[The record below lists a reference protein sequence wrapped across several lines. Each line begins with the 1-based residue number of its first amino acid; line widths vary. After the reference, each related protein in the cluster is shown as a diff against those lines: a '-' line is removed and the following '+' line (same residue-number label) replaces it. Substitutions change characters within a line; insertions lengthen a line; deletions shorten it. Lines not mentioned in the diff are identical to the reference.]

1 MNKEFSKL
9 NKTDK
14 FIELIKYTLGLFGID
29 NIEKNEFYV
38 GKDNS
43 KRFKLKYNGIC
54 GCEIEL
60 NLKNFE
66 TDPIFEEIFK
76 LINTKTY
83 EEIIEYI
90 NNIKFKCCKKKYTSN
105 NKRNIIDHILC
116 TECNKIRRN
125 NILNIQEE
133 LLNKI
138 KPCYWKKGPG
148 YLDPSSILTLNGL
161 PVYGPKKKSLNKRV
175 YTLNGSNRYHY
186 CRGQNK
192 GSGKW
197 GGCCN
202 LDGENC
208 EKISIGSVIFNIQ
221 PIDNFILTHSHAMK
235 NNHTYINPCPQECK
249 FCNKELWEKRNKN
262 KNKNR
267 IEDVKEDEIVDKI
280 IEYPDMDEIIKDKQT
295 QKQKQKKY
303 EMIINGKSFPMSR
316 SEYRRFYNITQ
327 IKIENGGK
335 CIDCNNNDIRLL
347 EFDHINENKLFNIAG
362 CSINNYDKLKEES
375 SKCVLRDR
383 IHHRIKTSKIKP
395 PNHNKHLDTFWFKEG
410 YSLDEI
416 IENFGTCNNG
426 EIKRY
431 IINEYKKSGCK
442 ECGCKK
448 YINNYPE
455 VYECNHLCNKKSK
468 VCHISL
474 MKDDSK
480 YNVLDVHNEILKC
493 EILCGNCHKLYTL
506 QQNNSIFYEIKN
518 KDDFLK
524 LEEPKYKPK
533 NTKYNEKYIISMKNS
548 IRVWIRNEKMKKKHG
563 KYPRKEFHFKDYENE
578 ETVLE
583 AAIKYRDELLS

>member
-1 MNKEFSKL
+1 MENITFSKL

-14 FIELIKYTLGLFGID
+14 FIELIKYTLGLFVID
-29 NIEKNEFYV
+29 NIEKKEFYV

-66 TDPIFEEIFK
+66 TDSIFEEIFK

-90 NNIKFKCCKKKYTSN
+90 NNIKFKCCKKNYTSK
-105 NKRNIIDHILC
+105 NKKNIIDHIISP
-116 TECNKIRRN
+116 ECNKNRKH

-133 LLNKI
+133 LLNKRI
-138 KPCYWKKGPG
+138 
-148 YLDPSSILTLNGL
+148 
-161 PVYGPKKKSLNKRV
+161 
-175 YTLNGSNRYHY
+175 YTLNGSKRYHY

-197 GGCCN
+197 KGCCN

-208 EKISIGSVIFNIQ
+208 EQISIGSVIFNIQ
-221 PIDNFILTHSHAMK
+221 PIYNFVLTHSHSMK
-235 NNHTYINPCPQECK
+235 NNHTYINPIPQECK
-249 FCNKELWEKRNKN
+249 LCNKELWEKRNK
-262 KNKNR
+262 KKDK
-267 IEDVKEDEIVDKI
+267 IEKRKKKIVEEI
-280 IEYPDMDEIIKDKQT
+280 IEYLDMDEIIKDKQT
-295 QKQKQKKY
+295 QKKY
-303 EMIINGKSFPMSR
+303 ECKIYGKTFNISQ

-347 EFDHINENKLFNIAG
+347 EFDHIHGDKLFNIAG
-362 CSINNYDKLKEES
+362 CCINDYEKLKKEAL
-375 SKCVLRDR
+375 KCMLRCR
-383 IHHRIKTSKIKP
+383 ICHRIKTSNNTKLR
-395 PNHNKHLDTFWFKEG
+395 NNKHLDAFWFKER

-416 IENFGTCNNG
+416 IENFGTCNNK

-448 YINNYPE
+448 YINSYPE
-455 VYECNHLCNKKSK
+455 VYECNHLCNKESK
-468 VCHISL
+468 VCHLSI

-480 YNVLDVHNEILKC
+480 YNVLDAHNELLKC
-493 EILCGNCHKLYTL
+493 EVLCGNCHKLYTL

-533 NTKYNEKYIISMKNS
+533 NTKYNKKYIISQKNG
-548 IRVWIRNEKMKKKHG
+548 ILVFIRNE
-563 KYPRKEFHFKDYENE
+563 E
-578 ETVLE
+578 
-583 AAIKYRDELLS
+583 I